1 MLLVPRLRHMP
12 GPLFFSC
19 TVRRD
24 LLDVVPSENQLSVG
38 TQSLSDFS
46 TDYLRPQLGQHP
58 DYVDDDPAYLL
69 ERVEARK
76 EVRSQHGNL
85 DWR

>member
-1 MLLVPRLRHMP
+1 MP

-24 LLDVVPSENQLSVG
+24 LLDVVPSENQLAQSD
-38 TQSLSDFS
+38 QSLSDFS
-46 TDYLRPQLGQHP
+46 TDYLRSQLQLHP
-58 DYVDDDPAYLL
+58 DYVDSDPADLL

-76 EVRSQHGNL
+76 EVRSQHGTL
-85 DWR
+85 

>member
-1 MLLVPRLRHMP
+1 MS
-12 GPLFFSC
+12 GSLFFSC

-24 LLDVVPSENQLSVG
+24 LLDVVPSENQLAIG

-46 TDYLRPQLGQHP
+46 VDYLRSELAEHL
-58 DYVDDDPAYLL
+58 DYRDDDPAYLL

-76 EVRSQHGNL
+76 EVHALQPEQHCMHSL
-85 DWR
+85 RISL